1 MSEAPEPPAERPPKP
16 RRTATNTRRIRT
28 GAVAL
33 IAVAIA
39 VALPLLVIKASRTI
53 ANSKAGRTATTV
65 PELTVSVPDTPA
77 ALLVEVGPDGT
88 VGGLTLL
95 GLDGSGHGGGVI
107 VVPAGTEWF
116 VAGAAH
122 PARMASAFDNGGGL
136 AAQREAVEGVLG
148 ITTSVAEQ
156 VDERGLAALLAPY
169 APLHVKLDDRVLD
182 TDSSGEER
190 VLYPAG
196 TVDLSAAE
204 AAHVLLAKGPNESEV
219 ARLPRTVAVW
229 DAVLASHAKAVS
241 TTTTAA
247 GPSGASSVNGDTDQP
262 ATVAAQL
269 AAIAGGDA
277 SVHQLTVRPVLDA
290 VENPDGVDL
299 LAPDNTSQK
308 LLMAEVLPGAIS
320 PANSNIRFRLVNA
333 TGDPAMLAAAVGRL
347 VFVGANVIMV
357 NEAPSPTKETVIE
370 YQDESRKAEA
380 TRYMPV
386 VGPSVVRLTTGRID
400 GIDATLVLGQ
410 DFATFIEAEDAKA
423 AATSTTTTVASST
436 ASSSTATSTPS
447 SISTSISTS
456 IPSTPPTTT

>member
-1 MSEAPEPPAERPPKP
+1 MTEAPEAPAERPPKP
-16 RRTATNTRRIRT
+16 RRTATNTRRLRT
-28 GAVAL
+28 GAIAL
-33 IAVAIA
+33 VAVAGA
-39 VALPLLVIKASRTI
+39 VALPLLVVKASRTI

-65 PELTVSVPDTPA
+65 PPPTATVPDTPA

-95 GLDGSGHGGGVI
+95 GLDPSGHGGGAI

-122 PARMASAFDNGGGL
+122 PVRLASAFDNGGGL
-136 AAQREAVEGVLG
+136 TAQREALEGVLG

-156 VDERGLAALLAPY
+156 VDEQGLAALLAPY
-169 APLHVKLDDRVLD
+169 APLHVKLEDRVLD
-182 TDSSGEER
+182 TDSSGQER
-190 VLYPAG
+190 VLYPG
-196 TVDLSAAE
+196 GPVDLTAAE

-229 DAVLASHAKAVS
+229 NAVLASRAKAVS
-241 TTTTAA
+241 TTSTAA

-269 AAIAGGDA
+269 AAITAGDA
-277 SVHQLTVRPVLDA
+277 TVHQLTVRPVLDA
-290 VENPDGVDL
+290 VENPDGLDL

-308 LLMAEVLPGAIS
+308 LLTAEVLPGAIS

-333 TGDPAMLAAAVGRL
+333 TGDPDMLAAAVGRL
-347 VFVGANVIMV
+347 AFVGANVIMV
-357 NEAPSPTKETVIE
+357 NEAPNPTKQTVIE
-370 YQDESRKAEA
+370 YQNESRKAEA

-386 VGPSVVRLTTGRID
+386 VGPSAVRFTNDRID

-410 DFATFIEAEDAKA
+410 DFATFIEAENAKA

-436 ASSSTATSTPS
+436 TT
-447 SISTSISTS
+447 
-456 IPSTPPTTT
+456 PSTPATTT

>member
-1 MSEAPEPPAERPPKP
+1 MTEAPAPPVERPPKP
-16 RRTATNTRRIRT
+16 RRTATNTRRLRT

-33 IAVAIA
+33 LAVAGA
-39 VALPLLVIKASRTI
+39 VAVPLLVIKASRTI

-65 PELTVSVPDTPA
+65 PAPTATVPDTPA

-95 GLDGSGHGGGVI
+95 GLDASGHGGGVI
-107 VVPAGTEWF
+107 VVPAGSEWL

-122 PARMASAFDNGGGL
+122 PVRLASAFDNGGGL
-136 AAQREAVEGVLG
+136 AAQREALEGVLG

-156 VDERGLAALLAPY
+156 VDEQGLAALLAPY

-182 TDSSGEER
+182 TDSSGQER

-196 TVDLSAAE
+196 PVDLTAAE

-219 ARLPRTVAVW
+219 ARLPRTIAVW
-229 DAVLASHAKAVS
+229 DAVLASHAKTVS

-247 GPSGASSVNGDTDQP
+247 GPSEASPVNGDTDQP

-269 AAIAGGDA
+269 AAIVGGEA
-277 SVHQLTVRPVLDA
+277 AVHQLTVRPVLDA

-333 TGDPAMLAAAVGRL
+333 TGDPALLAAAVGRL

-357 NEAPSPTKETVIE
+357 NEAPAPTKETVIE

-386 VGPSVVRLTTGRID
+386 VGPSVVRFTPNRID

-410 DFATFIEAEDAKA
+410 DFATFIAAENAKA
-423 AATSTTTTVASST
+423 AATSTTTTVAAST
-436 ASSSTATSTPS
+436 ASPTGSPPTATSAPA
-447 SISTSISTS
+447 
-456 IPSTPPTTT
+456 TTTS

>member
-1 MSEAPEPPAERPPKP
+1 MTEAPAPPVERPPKP
-16 RRTATNTRRIRT
+16 RRTATNTRRLRT
-28 GAVAL
+28 GAIAL
-33 IAVAIA
+33 VAVAGA
-39 VALPLLVIKASRTI
+39 AALPLLVIKASRTI

-65 PELTVSVPDTPA
+65 PPPTATVPDTPA

-88 VGGLTLL
+88 VGGLTLF
-95 GLDGSGHGGGVI
+95 GLDASGHGGGVI

-122 PARMASAFDNGGGL
+122 PVRLASAFDNGGGL

-156 VDERGLAALLAPY
+156 VDEAGLAALLAPY

-182 TDSSGEER
+182 TDSTGHER

-196 TVDLSAAE
+196 PVDLSAAA

-219 ARLPRTVAVW
+219 ARLARTSAVW
-229 DAVLASHAKAVS
+229 DAVVASHAKTVS
-241 TTTTAA
+241 TTTTAV
-247 GPSGASSVNGDTDQP
+247 GPSGPSSVNGDTDQP
-262 ATVAAQL
+262 TTVAAQL

-277 SVHQLTVRPVLDA
+277 AVNQLTVRPVLDA

-299 LAPDNTSQK
+299 LAPDNASQK

-357 NEAPSPTKETVIE
+357 NEAPTPTKETVIQ
-370 YQDESRKAEA
+370 YQDESHKAEA

-386 VGPSVVRLTTGRID
+386 VGPSTVSFTPDRID

-410 DFATFIEAEDAKA
+410 DFATFIKAEDAKA
-423 AATSTTTTVASST
+423 AATATTTTVAAATASST
-436 ASSSTATSTPS
+436 AATPA
-447 SISTSISTS
+447 
-456 IPSTPPTTT
+456 TPPTTA

>member
-1 MSEAPEPPAERPPKP
+1 MTEAPEPPAERPPKP
-16 RRTATNTRRIRT
+16 RRTATNTRRLRT
-28 GAVAL
+28 GAVAV

-65 PELTVSVPDTPA
+65 PPPTATVPDTPA

-88 VGGLTLL
+88 VAGLTLL
-95 GLDGSGHGGGVI
+95 GLDASGHGGGVI

-122 PARMASAFDNGGGL
+122 PVRLASAFDNGGGL
-136 AAQREAVEGVLG
+136 AAQREALEGVLG

-156 VDERGLAALLAPY
+156 VDEQGLAALLAPY

-182 TDSSGEER
+182 TDSSGQER

-241 TTTTAA
+241 TSTTA
-247 GPSGASSVNGDTDQP
+247 GPSGAFSVNGDTDQP

-277 SVHQLTVRPVLDA
+277 TVHQLTVRPVLDA

-320 PANSNIRFRLVNA
+320 PANSDIRFRLVNA
-333 TGDPAMLAAAVGRL
+333 TGDPAMLEAAVGRL
-347 VFVGANVIMV
+347 VFVGANVITV

-386 VGPSVVRLTTGRID
+386 VGPSVVRLTTDRID

-410 DFATFIEAEDAKA
+410 DFATFIEAEEAKT

-436 ASSSTATSTPS
+436 ASSSTATSTP
-447 SISTSISTS
+447 TS